1 MASIA
6 SGKTSCTVKEKIL
19 VRLQAEVELQEEV
32 TKLAA
37 KRLAVRTL
45 EADLMST
52 SNRSVRSS
60 SMRSPDIK
68 SPPTKIHRIGNGGGE
83 PPNGDPNPDGGD
95 VGSEHESYPS
105 TAYKPS
111 PAHPASPIVTEEE
124 IMPPRQIEL
133 PVSALNA
140 ESLIRLQ
147 LFLPQAEEFNI
158 HTPAEAQ
165 ADTAFTAEKM

>member
-6 SGKTSCTVKEKIL
+6 SGKSSCTVKENIL
-19 VRLQAEVELQEEV
+19 FKLQAEVELQEEV

-60 SMRSPDIK
+60 SMRNPDIK

-111 PAHPASPIVTEEE
+111 PAPSPASPIITEEE
-124 IMPPRQIEL
+124 IMPTRQVEL
-133 PVSALNA
+133 PVNSQTP
-140 ESLIRLQ
+140 SL
-147 LFLPQAEEFNI
+147 
-158 HTPAEAQ
+158 
-165 ADTAFTAEKM
+165 